1 MVYTCED
8 IQSTTQIK
16 SGQKSNNW
24 WADPEFN
31 MGDDSQN
38 ALDNWD
44 NIKLFFNDE
53 VDILITDNPLQTFKE
68 DLASSSNIP
77 FIKNSV
83 SEWA

>member
-1 MVYTCED
+1 
-8 IQSTTQIK
+8 
-16 SGQKSNNW
+16 
-24 WADPEFN
+24 

-83 SEWA
+83 SE